1 MQTSPASHLATTMF
15 VHPSKNHVILRE
27 DRREDVFTLGPR
39 VSDRFSCE
47 GSAAGAGQA
56 DRTVQQ

>member
-1 MQTSPASHLATTMF
+1 MQTRPASHLATTMF
-15 VHPSKNHVILRE
+15 VHLSKNHVILRE

-39 VSDRFSCE
+39 VSDQFNCE